1 MNDLRRN
8 VAIDLVVAVG
18 IAVTSAIVNAL
29 LPTIARQTGM
39 APIGIAVLAAAPY
52 VGNLLGAF
60 AGRIGPQTRPHLAL
74 TRALGAGFL
83 LSLAFAPD
91 PLLIVIV
98 VLFFWLSLSLSN
110 PFHFGLWSSMYEA
123 RQRARVIGVIGTCRA
138 AAAGGA
144 AVGLGLLAD
153 RFGPP
158 VAMGVAGAIGVVCT
172 SAALWFRGGQAA
184 QHARYSAREAIRSLT
199 GRPSL
204 RTLVLAQGFYGG
216 GMIAAAPL
224 YALVYVDRLG
234 LSLADVGSIAIVSAA
249 ATTATYY
256 AWGAL
261 VDRRGGRAA
270 LKAGASLGLCSVL
283 IVAVSP
289 SLPVLWLAAA
299 AGGLASAAIDLGIQ
313 GAIAD
318 ETPPTERAAAMAGW
332 NAITGARGS
341 LVPFAST
348 ALVQA
353 GLLSVTAALLVC
365 AVPVAIGTAIY
376 IGRQPRARGA
386 RGVVAVTELG
396 ARHVGVRYRSLVR
409 RGQGVGGSV

>member
-1 MNDLRRN
+1 MHDLRRN

-60 AGRIGPQTRPHLAL
+60 AGRIGPQSRPQLAL
-74 TRALGAGFL
+74 TRALGAGLL

-144 AVGLGLLAD
+144 AIGLGVLAD

-158 VAMGVAGAIGVVCT
+158 LALGVAGAIGVVCT
-172 SAALWFRGGQAA
+172 SAALWFRAA
-184 QHARYSAREAIRSLT
+184 PVGREGRYSAREAVRTLT
-199 GRPSL
+199 SRPGL
-204 RTLVLAQGFYGG
+204 ATLVLGQAFYGG

-234 LSLADVGSIAIVSAA
+234 LSLADVGSIAIVGAA

-261 VDRRGGRAA
+261 VDRRGGRSA

-283 IVAVSP
+283 LVAVAA

-299 AGGLASAAIDLGIQ
+299 LGGLASAAIDLGIQ

-332 NAITGARGS
+332 NAITGARGA

-348 ALVQA
+348 ALVQM
-353 GLLSVTAALLVC
+353 GLLSVTGALLVC
-365 AVPVAIGTAIY
+365 AAPVAVGAAIY
-376 IGRQPRARGA
+376 FGGTRTTVGRISNR
-386 RGVVAVTELG
+386 V
-396 ARHVGVRYRSLVR
+396 S
-409 RGQGVGGSV
+409 VGGPSFGGRVSGT